1 VNSLEHL
8 AVENLHKRLGA
19 INALNG
25 VSLKVRSATVHGLI
39 GHNGSGKSTT
49 VKILAGVLQPDKG
62 LFRVVCGGDGPQP
75 RYRKPNV
82 VSVFQD
88 LGLADN
94 LTAFEN
100 VLVNSFEKKPFGMVK
115 VRRERARAREL
126 FAVLG
131 LDVPLEL
138 EAWRLPEPERVML
151 CVARALLHAGVQI
164 EDGVIDADA
173 GLRVDLLVLDEP
185 TSSLP
190 REDLGRFRALVRTL
204 TEEAG
209 VATLLVTHNP
219 ADIETICD
227 DFTALRN
234 GEVMRSAPAQGYSTG
249 LLAEL
254 MAGKSIEPDRDDSG
268 GPDRG
273 VSSAAAR
280 RPGQPLFVA
289 QDLVIPG
296 LDGPVSLAAHP
307 GELLGITGLEGS
319 GFRAFVEAAM
329 GVRERLS
336 GTVSVGGQKLSSG
349 PAGVR
354 RANAVYIPSDRART
368 SGVPSAM
375 VYENMTLGR
384 IDVFCHR
391 GIVQRNAEKA
401 AVRRM
406 LEKLNVDPPDPARTL
421 SELSGGQQQKV
432 VIGRALLSDAKLFV
446 FEEPTAAV
454 DVGASRDI
462 LSYLRE
468 STREGVCVMAASA
481 EFEWM
486 PTVCDR
492 VIVFRSGKIAGEL
505 MQGEITEERI
515 LSLAYG

>member
-8 AVENLHKRLGA
+8 AVENIHKRLGA

-25 VSLKVRSATVHGLI
+25 VSLKVSSGTVHGLI

-49 VKILAGVLQPDKG
+49 VKILAGVLQPDEG
-62 LFRVVCGGDGPQP
+62 LFGVVSGGAGAQLQ
-75 RYRKPNV
+75 RRKPKV
-82 VSVFQD
+82 VTVFQD

-100 VLVNSFEKKPFGMVK
+100 VLVNSFDKKSFGMVQ
-115 VRRERARAREL
+115 VRRERTRVREL
-126 FAVLG
+126 LAILG

-164 EDGVIDADA
+164 EDGAIDADA

-204 TEEAG
+204 TEKAG

-219 ADIETICD
+219 VDIETICD

-234 GEVMRSAPAQGYSTG
+234 GEVMRSAPAQGYSTR

-254 MAGKSIEPDRDDSG
+254 MAGKSVEPGQDDSG
-268 GPDRG
+268 GRDRAA
-273 VSSAAAR
+273 SSTAPR
-280 RPGQPLFVA
+280 RPEQPLFVA
-289 QDLVIPG
+289 EDLLTPG
-296 LDGPVSLAAHP
+296 LTGPASLAAHP

-319 GFRAFVEAAM
+319 GFREFVQAAM

-336 GTVSVGGQKLSSG
+336 GAVSVGGRKLSSG

-368 SGVPSAM
+368 SGIPSATA
-375 VYENMTLGR
+375 YENMTLGR
-384 IDVFCHR
+384 VDVFCRR
-391 GIVQRNAEKA
+391 GVVQRNAEKA

-406 LEKLNVDPPDPARTL
+406 LEKLKVDPPDPTRIL
-421 SELSGGQQQKV
+421 SEMSGGQQQKV
-432 VIGRALLSDAKLFV
+432 VIGRALLSDSKLFV

-468 STREGVCVMAASA
+468 STQEGVCVMAASA

-486 PTVCDR
+486 PAVCDR
-492 VIVFRSGKIAGEL
+492 VIVFRSGRIAGEL
-505 MQGEITEERI
+505 MPGEITEERI